1 MVYINC
7 LVFDDY
13 FSEVSND
20 IIIVVLVAQIAQSCT
35 KCNKPKMS
43 VYTPSTI
50 INHKSSVLRPFP
62 GSLWEGYNV
71 YSTIY

>member
-13 FSEVSND
+13 FSEVLND

-35 KCNKPKMS
+35 KCNKPK
-43 VYTPSTI
+43 
-50 INHKSSVLRPFP
+50 
-62 GSLWEGYNV
+62 NV
-71 YSTIY
+71 CIYS